1 MALKSITHLSIFTL
15 ICVSIYLIYD
25 ISSALILSSIAAL
38 SILLISFFVCMVG
51 LYRFGNQVTAE
62 VDVNFYEL
70 ILLISSLAIP
80 FIVLVTLFL

>member
-1 MALKSITHLSIFTL
+1 MEKVIGKLAILSLFSIALYMVLGFK
-15 ICVSIYLIYD
+15 
-25 ISSALILSSIAAL
+25 SALMFSSLIAISILVCGLFSSLLAL
-38 SILLISFFVCMVG
+38 SK
-51 LYRFGNQVTAE
+51 FGSQVTAE

>member
-1 MALKSITHLSIFTL
+1 MEGIVGKFAAISLLSIAFYMVL
-15 ICVSIYLIYD
+15 GFK
-25 ISSALILSSIAAL
+25 SALMFSSLIAISILVCGLFSSLLAL
-38 SILLISFFVCMVG
+38 SK
-51 LYRFGNQVTAE
+51 FGSQVTAE

>member
-1 MALKSITHLSIFTL
+1 MEKVIGKLAILSLFSIALYMMLGFK
-15 ICVSIYLIYD
+15 
-25 ISSALILSSIAAL
+25 SALMFSSLIAISILVCGFFSSLLAL
-38 SILLISFFVCMVG
+38 SK
-51 LYRFGNQVTAE
+51 FGSQVTAE

>member
-1 MALKSITHLSIFTL
+1 MEKVIGKLAILSLFSIALYMVLGFK
-15 ICVSIYLIYD
+15 
-25 ISSALILSSIAAL
+25 SALMFSSLIAISILVCGFFSSLLAL
-38 SILLISFFVCMVG
+38 SK
-51 LYRFGNQVTAE
+51 FGSQVTAE